1 MQSPTREEMMKLL
14 MYGIVV
20 DKNDAVID
28 EKNKNDAIC
37 ECTIPL
43 QKYKIRMMQLQMHKR
58 RMMQVVYVQYSC
70 GCTREE

>member
-14 MYGIVV
+14 MYDIVV
-20 DKNDAVID
+20 DKNDAS
-28 EKNKNDAIC
+28 C